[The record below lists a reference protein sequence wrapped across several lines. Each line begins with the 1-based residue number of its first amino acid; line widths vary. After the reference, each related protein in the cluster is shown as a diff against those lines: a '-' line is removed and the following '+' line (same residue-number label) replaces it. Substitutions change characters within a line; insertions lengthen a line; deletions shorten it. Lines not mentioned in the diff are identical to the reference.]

1 MAANFLS
8 AVQTSLLL
16 GAFWLS
22 PQAQAETMNFGD
34 AVAVWEQS
42 CGAEAAAVCKG
53 IRPGDGEFV
62 QCLSQNASPQCQTAT
77 AAFIANMDKRFAAQ
91 AAAPKTC
98 KSSIER
104 FCSNF
109 KAGSA
114 RILRCMIRPETFRKI
129 DLPCQK
135 AITDAGWLEHI
146 STRQ

>member
-1 MAANFLS
+1 MKKTLRATSVVFTLCLASEAMAATL
-8 AVQTSLLL
+8 
-16 GAFWLS
+16 
-22 PQAQAETMNFGD
+22 NFGD
-34 AVAVWEQS
+34 AVEAWEQS
-42 CGAEAAAVCKG
+42 CGAEVASVCKG
-53 IRPGDGEFV
+53 IRPGESGFLP
-62 QCLSQNASPQCQTAT
+62 CLAQKASPQCQTAT

-91 AAAPKTC
+91 AAAPGIC
-98 KSSIER
+98 KSSIGR

-146 STRQ
+146 SNRQ